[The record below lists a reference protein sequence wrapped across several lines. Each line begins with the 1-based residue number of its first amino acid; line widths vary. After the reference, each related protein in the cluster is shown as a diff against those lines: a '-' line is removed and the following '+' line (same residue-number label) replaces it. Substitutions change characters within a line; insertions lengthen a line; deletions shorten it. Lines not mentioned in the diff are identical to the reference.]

1 MDSMPSE
8 PRILTIGHST
18 HSWDRFQDLLVG
30 AGVTAV
36 ADVRTSPWSKH
47 TPQFNRDALA
57 ERLRQAG
64 LAYVFLGD
72 ALGGRPSSAHLFEN
86 GVANYQAMA
95 AEPAFEAG
103 LDRVRKGA
111 ETHVIALMCAEQ
123 EPLDCH
129 RCLLVSRRLRASS
142 LPVAHI
148 LSDGRIEAH
157 QDTERRLLVCE
168 GLDHD
173 DIFESPA
180 ERLDRAY
187 RQRAGKVAFAESAS
201 DAAALGT
208 AG

>member
-1 MDSMPSE
+1 MPSE

-18 HSWDRFQDLLVG
+18 HSWDRFQALLSG

-57 ERLRQAG
+57 DKLRQIG
-64 LAYVFLGD
+64 VAYVFLGA
-72 ALGGRPSSAHLFEN
+72 ALGGRPADDRLFED
-86 GVANYQAMA
+86 GVADYEAMA
-95 AEPAFEAG
+95 AEPAFKAG

-111 ETHVIALMCAEQ
+111 ETHVVAMMCAEQ

-129 RCLLVSRRLRASS
+129 RCLLVSRRLRTSG
-142 LPVAHI
+142 LKVAHI
-148 LSDGRIEAH
+148 LPDGRIESH
-157 QDTERRLLVCE
+157 EQTERRLLVCE

-173 DIFESPA
+173 DIFESPT

-187 RQRAGKVAFAESAS
+187 RQRARKVAFAENLPETPP
-201 DAAALGT
+201 LG
-208 AG
+208 AVG

>member
-1 MDSMPSE
+1 MSSSAT
-8 PRILTIGHST
+8 R
-18 HSWDRFQDLLVG
+18 W
-30 AGVTAV
+30 A
-36 ADVRTSPWSKH
+36 
-47 TPQFNRDALA
+47 
-57 ERLRQAG
+57 
-64 LAYVFLGD
+64 
-72 ALGGRPSSAHLFEN
+72 GGRRARTCSR
-86 GVANYQAMA
+86 MA
-95 AEPAFEAG
+95 SPTTRPWPPNRRGGGAAFEAG